1 MDYSKLSKEQTDIGL
16 AIAKAAEKHGLN
28 PDFVIPLFMGESGL
42 AHIPS
47 KKTDSAGKP
56 IAFGVAQLTP
66 ATAAMYGVPDYMSP
80 DAEAN
85 IDAGVRYVKDLM
97 KNKAIGHDPEKII
110 IGYNAGAGAPFL
122 KSGNLED
129 LLPETRAHLLNVSG
143 HSPTGELARP
153 TAFTAEGAPTA
164 TAEAPTDGS
173 APAFTF
179 EPGAKVV
186 SDTSGEKR
194 TPVDNTM
201 VGALAGAAVGSAG
214 ILTPK
219 AIDYLAYKFRGA
231 PPVPTGTSVPAGT
244 SVATGATGG
253 AGAAATGRDGFQRYV
268 NSQLNERLQVPVAEL
283 EKIAGKPLYTT
294 GEVQTTLKQI
304 PEIESQR
311 VPVIKKVNGVPKQ
324 VSFKVIP
331 RRPQMDLS
339 AFEQPAPPGPTA
351 AEQAAAKAAAAQAA
365 FEKSTLGRIATSLKP
380 VARAL
385 APVARFAGST
395 LGGISAANNL
405 GEAYTSYQDEGR
417 NLRNVM
423 QGIAGLGG
431 VVGMVPTLPT
441 QVIGGAMQGALAV
454 PDIYDYVTD
463 ASGTNKEQVYPRDE
477 AGAEYVPRIPLRQPR
492 RSANP
497 SIPPLGFQ

>member
-1 MDYSKLSKEQTDIGL
+1 MDYSKLSKEQTDMGL

-66 ATAAMYGVPDYMSP
+66 ATAARYGVPDYMSP

-85 IDAGVRYVKDLM
+85 IDAGVRYLKDLM
-97 KNKAIGHDPEKII
+97 KNKAIGNDPEKII

-153 TAFTAEGAPTA
+153 TASTAEGAPTA

-173 APAFTF
+173 ASGFTF
-179 EPGAKVV
+179 DEGVRKL
-186 SDTSGEKR
+186 SDVPTEKR
-194 TPVDNTM
+194 VPDDNTLK
-201 VGALAGAAVGSAG
+201 GALAGAAVGSAG
-214 ILTPK
+214 ILGSK
-219 AIDYLAYKFRGA
+219 ALDYLAYRLRGTPSGA
-231 PPVPTGTSVPAGT
+231 PMPTTSPPQ
-244 SVATGATGG
+244 
-253 AGAAATGRDGFQRYV
+253 AAATGTTPGGKWGSKTGYGIGEGSVQEASSKYQRSSGQGLVSKRMAKLYG
-268 NSQLNERLQVPVAEL
+268 NALAGEDPNLAQRLIDRTKNAAP
-283 EKIAGKPLYTT
+283 
-294 GEVQTTLKQI
+294 QI
-304 PEIESQR
+304 PPST
-311 VPVIKKVNGVPKQ
+311 
-324 VSFKVIP
+324 
-331 RRPQMDLS
+331 
-339 AFEQPAPPGPTA
+339 AP
-351 AEQAAAKAAAAQAA
+351 
-365 FEKSTLGRIATSLKP
+365 LGRIATALTP
-380 VARAL
+380 AAR
-385 APVARFAGST
+385 VAGST

-405 GEAYTSYQDEGR
+405 GEAYANYQEEGGLNMR
-417 NLRNVM
+417 NIA
-423 QGIAGLGG
+423 QGVAGLGG
-431 VVGMVPTLPT
+431 VIGMAPDLRA
-441 QVIGGAMQGALAV
+441 QLIGGAMQGAMAY

-463 ASGTNKEQVYPRDE
+463 ASGTNREQVYPRDE

-497 SIPPLGFQ
+497 SIVPAGSQ

>member
-1 MDYSKLSKEQTDIGL
+1 MDYSKLSKEQTDMGL

-66 ATAAMYGVPDYMSP
+66 ATAARYGVPDYMSP

-85 IDAGVRYVKDLM
+85 IDAGVRYLKDLM
-97 KNKAIGHDPEKII
+97 KNKAIGDDPEKII

-153 TAFTAEGAPTA
+153 TASTAEGAPTA

-173 APAFTF
+173 ASGFTF
-179 EPGAKVV
+179 DEGVRKL
-186 SDTSGEKR
+186 SDVPTEKR
-194 TPVDNTM
+194 VPDDNTLK
-201 VGALAGAAVGSAG
+201 GALAGAAVGSAG
-214 ILTPK
+214 ILGSK
-219 AIDYLAYKFRGA
+219 ALDYLAYRLRGTPSGA
-231 PPVPTGTSVPAGT
+231 PMPTTPPPQ
-244 SVATGATGG
+244 
-253 AGAAATGRDGFQRYV
+253 AAATGTTPGGKWGSKTGYGIGEGSVQEASSKYQRSSGQGLVSKRMAKLYG
-268 NSQLNERLQVPVAEL
+268 NALAGEDPNLAQRLIDRTKNA
-283 EKIAGKPLYTT
+283 AS
-294 GEVQTTLKQI
+294 QI
-304 PEIESQR
+304 PPST
-311 VPVIKKVNGVPKQ
+311 
-324 VSFKVIP
+324 
-331 RRPQMDLS
+331 
-339 AFEQPAPPGPTA
+339 AP
-351 AEQAAAKAAAAQAA
+351 
-365 FEKSTLGRIATSLKP
+365 LGRIATALTP
-380 VARAL
+380 AAR
-385 APVARFAGST
+385 VAGST

-405 GEAYTSYQDEGR
+405 GEAYANYQEEGGLNMR
-417 NLRNVM
+417 NIA
-423 QGIAGLGG
+423 QGVAGLGG
-431 VVGMVPTLPT
+431 VIGMVPDLRA
-441 QVIGGAMQGALAV
+441 QLIGGAMQGAMAY

-497 SIPPLGFQ
+497 SIVPAGSQ

>member
-1 MDYSKLSKEQTDIGL
+1 MDYSKLSKEQTDMGL

-66 ATAAMYGVPDYMSP
+66 ATAARYGVPDYMSP

-85 IDAGVRYVKDLM
+85 IDAGVRYLKDLM
-97 KNKAIGHDPEKII
+97 KNKAIGNDPEKII

-153 TAFTAEGAPTA
+153 TVSTAEGAPTA

-173 APAFTF
+173 ASGFTF
-179 EPGAKVV
+179 DEGVRKL
-186 SDTSGEKR
+186 SDVPTEKR
-194 TPVDNTM
+194 VPDDNTLK
-201 VGALAGAAVGSAG
+201 GALAGAAVGSAG
-214 ILTPK
+214 ILGSK
-219 AIDYLAYKFRGA
+219 ALDYLAYRLRGTPSGA
-231 PPVPTGTSVPAGT
+231 PMPTTPPPQ
-244 SVATGATGG
+244 
-253 AGAAATGRDGFQRYV
+253 AAATGTTPGGKWGSKTGYGIGEGSVQEASSKYQRSSGQGLVSKRMAKLYG
-268 NSQLNERLQVPVAEL
+268 NALAGEDPNLAQRLIDRTKNA
-283 EKIAGKPLYTT
+283 AS
-294 GEVQTTLKQI
+294 QI
-304 PEIESQR
+304 PPST
-311 VPVIKKVNGVPKQ
+311 
-324 VSFKVIP
+324 
-331 RRPQMDLS
+331 
-339 AFEQPAPPGPTA
+339 AP
-351 AEQAAAKAAAAQAA
+351 
-365 FEKSTLGRIATSLKP
+365 LGRIATALTP
-380 VARAL
+380 AAR
-385 APVARFAGST
+385 VAGST

-405 GEAYTSYQDEGR
+405 GEAYANYQEEGGLNMR
-417 NLRNVM
+417 NIA
-423 QGIAGLGG
+423 QGVAGLGG
-431 VVGMVPTLPT
+431 VIGMVPDLRA
-441 QVIGGAMQGALAV
+441 QLIGGAMQGAMAY

-497 SIPPLGFQ
+497 SIVPAGSQ

>member
-1 MDYSKLSKEQTDIGL
+1 MDYSKLSKEQTDMGL

-66 ATAAMYGVPDYMSP
+66 ATAARYGVPDYMSP

-85 IDAGVRYVKDLM
+85 IDAGVRYLKDLM
-97 KNKAIGHDPEKII
+97 KNKAIGNDPEKII

-153 TAFTAEGAPTA
+153 TASTAEGAPTA

-173 APAFTF
+173 ASGFTF
-179 EPGAKVV
+179 DEGVRKL
-186 SDTSGEKR
+186 SDVPTEKR
-194 TPVDNTM
+194 VPDDNTLK
-201 VGALAGAAVGSAG
+201 GALAGAAVGSAG
-214 ILTPK
+214 ILGSK
-219 AIDYLAYKFRGA
+219 ALDYLAYRLRGTPSGA
-231 PPVPTGTSVPAGT
+231 PMPTTPPPQ
-244 SVATGATGG
+244 
-253 AGAAATGRDGFQRYV
+253 AAATGTTPGGKWGSKTGYGIGEGSVQEASSKYQRSSGQGLVSKRMAKLYG
-268 NSQLNERLQVPVAEL
+268 NALAGEDPNLAQRLIDRTKNAAP
-283 EKIAGKPLYTT
+283 
-294 GEVQTTLKQI
+294 QI
-304 PEIESQR
+304 PPST
-311 VPVIKKVNGVPKQ
+311 
-324 VSFKVIP
+324 
-331 RRPQMDLS
+331 
-339 AFEQPAPPGPTA
+339 AP
-351 AEQAAAKAAAAQAA
+351 
-365 FEKSTLGRIATSLKP
+365 LGRIATALTP
-380 VARAL
+380 AAR
-385 APVARFAGST
+385 VAGST

-405 GEAYTSYQDEGR
+405 GEAYANYQEEGGLNMR
-417 NLRNVM
+417 NIA
-423 QGIAGLGG
+423 QGVAGLGG
-431 VVGMVPTLPT
+431 VIGMAPDLRA
-441 QVIGGAMQGALAV
+441 QLIGGAMQGAMAY

-463 ASGTNKEQVYPRDE
+463 ASGTNREQVYPRDE

-497 SIPPLGFQ
+497 SIVPAGSQ

>member
-1 MDYSKLSKEQTDIGL
+1 MGL

-66 ATAAMYGVPDYMSP
+66 ATAARYGVPDYMSP

-85 IDAGVRYVKDLM
+85 IDAGVRYLKDLM
-97 KNKAIGHDPEKII
+97 KNKAIGNDPEKII

-153 TAFTAEGAPTA
+153 TASTAEGAPTA

-173 APAFTF
+173 ASGFTF
-179 EPGAKVV
+179 DEGVRKL
-186 SDTSGEKR
+186 SDVPTEKR
-194 TPVDNTM
+194 VPDDNTLK
-201 VGALAGAAVGSAG
+201 GALAGAAVGSAG
-214 ILTPK
+214 ILGSK
-219 AIDYLAYKFRGA
+219 ALDYLAYRLRGTPSGA
-231 PPVPTGTSVPAGT
+231 PMPTTPPPQ
-244 SVATGATGG
+244 
-253 AGAAATGRDGFQRYV
+253 AAATGTTPGGKWGSKTGYGIGEGSVQEASSKYQRSSGQGLVSKRMAKLYG
-268 NSQLNERLQVPVAEL
+268 NALAGEDPNLAQRLIDRTKNAAP
-283 EKIAGKPLYTT
+283 
-294 GEVQTTLKQI
+294 QI
-304 PEIESQR
+304 PPST
-311 VPVIKKVNGVPKQ
+311 
-324 VSFKVIP
+324 
-331 RRPQMDLS
+331 
-339 AFEQPAPPGPTA
+339 AP
-351 AEQAAAKAAAAQAA
+351 
-365 FEKSTLGRIATSLKP
+365 LGRIATALTP
-380 VARAL
+380 AAR
-385 APVARFAGST
+385 VAGST

-405 GEAYTSYQDEGR
+405 GEAYANYQEEGGLNMR
-417 NLRNVM
+417 NIA
-423 QGIAGLGG
+423 QGVAGLGG
-431 VVGMVPTLPT
+431 VIGMAPDLRA
-441 QVIGGAMQGALAV
+441 QLIGGAMQGAMAY

-463 ASGTNKEQVYPRDE
+463 ASGTNREQVYPRDE

-497 SIPPLGFQ
+497 SIVPAGSQYPTRTP

>member
-1 MDYSKLSKEQTDIGL
+1 MDYSKLSKEQTDMGL

-66 ATAAMYGVPDYMSP
+66 ATAARYGVPDYMSP

-85 IDAGVRYVKDLM
+85 IDAGVRYLKDLM
-97 KNKAIGHDPEKII
+97 KNKAIGNDPEKII

-153 TAFTAEGAPTA
+153 TVSTAEGAPTA

-173 APAFTF
+173 ASGFTF
-179 EPGAKVV
+179 DEGVRKL
-186 SDTSGEKR
+186 SDVPTEKR
-194 TPVDNTM
+194 VPDDNTLK
-201 VGALAGAAVGSAG
+201 GALAGAAVGSAG
-214 ILTPK
+214 ILGSK
-219 AIDYLAYKFRGA
+219 ALDYLAYRLRGTPSGA
-231 PPVPTGTSVPAGT
+231 PMPTTPPPQ
-244 SVATGATGG
+244 
-253 AGAAATGRDGFQRYV
+253 AAATGTTPGGKWGSKTGYGIGEGSVQEASSKYQRSSGQGLVSKRMAKLYG
-268 NSQLNERLQVPVAEL
+268 NALAGEDPNLAQRLIDRTKNAAP
-283 EKIAGKPLYTT
+283 
-294 GEVQTTLKQI
+294 QI
-304 PEIESQR
+304 PPST
-311 VPVIKKVNGVPKQ
+311 
-324 VSFKVIP
+324 
-331 RRPQMDLS
+331 
-339 AFEQPAPPGPTA
+339 AP
-351 AEQAAAKAAAAQAA
+351 
-365 FEKSTLGRIATSLKP
+365 LGRIATALTP
-380 VARAL
+380 AAR
-385 APVARFAGST
+385 VAGST

-405 GEAYTSYQDEGR
+405 GEAYANYQEEGGLNMR
-417 NLRNVM
+417 NIA
-423 QGIAGLGG
+423 QGVAGLGG
-431 VVGMVPTLPT
+431 VIGMAPDLRA
-441 QVIGGAMQGALAV
+441 QLIGGAMQGAMAY

-463 ASGTNKEQVYPRDE
+463 ASGTNREQVYPRDE

-497 SIPPLGFQ
+497 SIVPAGSQ

>member
-1 MDYSKLSKEQTDIGL
+1 MDYSKLSKEQTDMGL

-66 ATAAMYGVPDYMSP
+66 ATAARYGVPDYMSP

-85 IDAGVRYVKDLM
+85 IDAGVRYLKDLM
-97 KNKAIGHDPEKII
+97 KNKAIGDDPEKII

-153 TAFTAEGAPTA
+153 TASTAEGAPTA

-173 APAFTF
+173 ASGFTF
-179 EPGAKVV
+179 DEGVRKL
-186 SDTSGEKR
+186 SDVPTEKR
-194 TPVDNTM
+194 VPDDNTLK
-201 VGALAGAAVGSAG
+201 GALAGAAVGSAG
-214 ILTPK
+214 ILGSK
-219 AIDYLAYKFRGA
+219 ALDYLAYRLRGTPSGA
-231 PPVPTGTSVPAGT
+231 PMPTTPPPQ
-244 SVATGATGG
+244 
-253 AGAAATGRDGFQRYV
+253 AAATGTTPGGKWGSKTGYGIGEGSVQEASSKYQRSSGQGLVSKRIAKLYG
-268 NSQLNERLQVPVAEL
+268 NALAGEDPNLAQRLIDRTKNA
-283 EKIAGKPLYTT
+283 AS
-294 GEVQTTLKQI
+294 QI
-304 PEIESQR
+304 PPST
-311 VPVIKKVNGVPKQ
+311 
-324 VSFKVIP
+324 
-331 RRPQMDLS
+331 
-339 AFEQPAPPGPTA
+339 AP
-351 AEQAAAKAAAAQAA
+351 
-365 FEKSTLGRIATSLKP
+365 LGRIATALTP
-380 VARAL
+380 AAR
-385 APVARFAGST
+385 VAGST

-405 GEAYTSYQDEGR
+405 GEAYANYQEEGGLNMR
-417 NLRNVM
+417 NIS
-423 QGIAGLGG
+423 QGVAGLGG
-431 VVGMVPTLPT
+431 VIGMVPDLRA
-441 QVIGGAMQGALAV
+441 QLIGGAMQGAMAY

-497 SIPPLGFQ
+497 SIVPAGSQ

>member
-1 MDYSKLSKEQTDIGL
+1 VDYSKLSKEQTDMGL

-66 ATAAMYGVPDYMSP
+66 ATAARYGVPDYMSP

-85 IDAGVRYVKDLM
+85 IDAGVRYLKDLM
-97 KNKAIGHDPEKII
+97 KNKAIGNDPEKII

-153 TAFTAEGAPTA
+153 IASTAEGAPTA
-164 TAEAPTDGS
+164 TAEASTDES

-186 SDTSGEKR
+186 PDTSGEKR
-194 TPVDNTM
+194 APVDNTM
-201 VGALAGAAVGSAG
+201 VGALAGAGVGSTG
-214 ILTPK
+214 ILGPK
-219 AIDYLAYKFRGA
+219 AVEYLAYKIRGA
-231 PPVPTGTSVPAGT
+231 PSGAPMPTTPPPQ
-244 SVATGATGG
+244 
-253 AGAAATGRDGFQRYV
+253 AAATGTTPGGKWGSKTGYGIGEGSVQEASSKYQRSSGQGLVSKRMAKLYG
-268 NSQLNERLQVPVAEL
+268 NALAGEDPNLAQRLIDRA
-283 EKIAGKPLYTT
+283 KNAAS
-294 GEVQTTLKQI
+294 QI
-304 PEIESQR
+304 P
-311 VPVIKKVNGVPKQ
+311 P
-324 VSFKVIP
+324 
-331 RRPQMDLS
+331 
-339 AFEQPAPPGPTA
+339 PTA
-351 AEQAAAKAAAAQAA
+351 P
-365 FEKSTLGRIATSLKP
+365 LGRIAT
-380 VARAL
+380 AL
-385 APVARFAGST
+385 APVARVLAPAARLAGST

-405 GEAYTSYQDEGR
+405 GEAYANYQEEGGP
-417 NLRNVM
+417 NMRNVA

-431 VVGMVPTLPT
+431 VVGMAPYLPA
-441 QVIGGAMQGALAV
+441 QLLGGAMQGAMAV

-463 ASGTNKEQVYPRDE
+463 ASGTNREQVYPRDE

-497 SIPPLGFQ
+497 SIVPAGSQ

>member
-1 MDYSKLSKEQTDIGL
+1 VDYSKLSKEQTDMGL

-66 ATAAMYGVPDYMSP
+66 ATAARYGVPDYMSP

-85 IDAGVRYVKDLM
+85 IDAGVRYLKDLM
-97 KNKAIGHDPEKII
+97 KNKAIGNDPEKII

-153 TAFTAEGAPTA
+153 TVSTAEGAPTA
-164 TAEAPTDGS
+164 TAEASTDES
-173 APAFTF
+173 SPAFTF
-179 EPGAKVV
+179 DAGVRKLSEMPKEPAT
-186 SDTSGEKR
+186 D
-194 TPVDNTM
+194 DNTLK
-201 VGALAGAAVGSAG
+201 GALTGLGVGSTG
-214 ILTPK
+214 ILGPK
-219 AIDYLAYKFRGA
+219 AVEYLAYKLRGA
-231 PPVPTGTSVPAGT
+231 PSSAPMPTTPPPQ
-244 SVATGATGG
+244 
-253 AGAAATGRDGFQRYV
+253 AAATGTTPGGKWGSKTGYGIGEGSVQEASSKYQRSSGQGLVSKRMAKLYG
-268 NSQLNERLQVPVAEL
+268 NALAGEDPNLAQRLIDRA
-283 EKIAGKPLYTT
+283 KNAAS
-294 GEVQTTLKQI
+294 QI
-304 PEIESQR
+304 P
-311 VPVIKKVNGVPKQ
+311 P
-324 VSFKVIP
+324 
-331 RRPQMDLS
+331 
-339 AFEQPAPPGPTA
+339 PTA
-351 AEQAAAKAAAAQAA
+351 P
-365 FEKSTLGRIATSLKP
+365 LGRIAT
-380 VARAL
+380 AL
-385 APVARFAGST
+385 APVARVLAPAARLAGST

-431 VVGMVPTLPT
+431 VVGMAPYLPA
-441 QVIGGAMQGALAV
+441 QFIGGAMQGALAV

-463 ASGTNKEQVYPRDE
+463 ASGTNKEQVYPRGE
-477 AGAEYVPRIPLRQPR
+477 AGVEYVPNIPIRQPR
-492 RSANP
+492 RLANP
-497 SIPPLGFQ
+497 SIVPAGSQ